1 MSGAYLR
8 GVGLACAL
16 GVDAESCVDAMMR
29 GQVRPERV
37 TLDGLAEPTQVAY
50 YRIPDG
56 TALFDPKRF
65 ERHLPAVTEA
75 AVRQAGLTAAEIRAL
90 PLFLGSSCFSVG
102 LSEQEYGA
110 ALAAGSSA
118 TVPMPCV
125 GYDYLAALVER
136 SVGCRGGSFTY
147 NTACTSS
154 ANAVLG
160 ALRALQLGR
169 CRHALVVG
177 AELANL
183 TTLAGFFGLQ
193 LLAPEL
199 RPFDAKR
206 SGIVLGEG
214 VGAVLLSAEPG
225 RDDRLCI
232 RGGASNCD
240 GYSVAT
246 ANPDGESVTAVLR
259 QALAAVRLRP
269 EEVRGI
275 RAHGT
280 ASPTGDTAE
289 AAGVARAFEHLPPL
303 TVLKPH
309 IGHTLGACGVN
320 ELVLYS
326 GALKRG
332 QLPATPGFEVPDP
345 DLKLQPLTRATP
357 ALPGVYLLNHFGF
370 GGSNTVLAL
379 EKHAS

>member
-1 MSGAYLR
+1 MSGAYIR

-16 GVDAESCVDAMMR
+16 GVDAESCVDALMR

-37 TLDGLAEPTQVAY
+37 RLDGLAEPTEVAY

-56 TALFDPKRF
+56 AALFDPKRF
-65 ERHLPAVTEA
+65 ERHLPSVAGA
-75 AVRQAGLTAAEIRAL
+75 AVRQAGLTTAEIRAL
-90 PLFLGSSCFSVG
+90 PLFLGSSCFSIG
-102 LSEQEYGA
+102 LAEQEYAA
-110 ALAAGSSA
+110 ALAAGDPA
-118 TVPMPCV
+118 TIPMPRV
-125 GYDYLAALVER
+125 GYDYLAGVVER
-136 SVGCRGGSFTY
+136 SIGCRSGSFTY

-154 ANAVLG
+154 ANALLG
-160 ALRALQLGR
+160 ALRALELGR

-183 TTLAGFFGLQ
+183 TTLAGFSGLQ

-214 VGAVLLSAEPG
+214 VGAVLLSTEPG
-225 RDDRLCI
+225 QDGALCV

-240 GYSVAT
+240 GFSVAT

-259 QALAAVRLRP
+259 QVLATVRLRP
-269 EEVRGI
+269 DEVRGI

-280 ASPTGDTAE
+280 ASPTGDAAE
-289 AAGVARAFEHLPPL
+289 AAGVARVFEILPPL

-326 GALKRG
+326 GALEHG

-379 EKHAS
+379 EKRAP

>member
-1 MSGAYLR
+1 MSDAYLR

-16 GVDAESCVDAMMR
+16 GVDAESCVDTLLR

-37 TLDGLAEPTQVAY
+37 KLDGLAEALEVAY

-56 TALFDPKRF
+56 AALFDPRRF
-65 ERHLPAVTEA
+65 ERHLPAVVGA
-75 AVRQAGLTAAEIRAL
+75 AVQQAGLTSAEVRAL

-102 LSEQEYGA
+102 LSEHEYAA
-110 ALAAGSSA
+110 ALAAGDPA
-118 TVPMPCV
+118 AIPMPCV
-125 GYDYLAALVER
+125 GYDTLAALVER
-136 SVGCRGGSFTY
+136 SIGCRGGSFTY

-160 ALRALQLGR
+160 ALRAIRLRR

-183 TTLAGFFGLQ
+183 TTLAGFSGLQ
-193 LLAPEL
+193 LLAPVL

-206 SGIVLGEG
+206 NGLVLGEG
-214 VGAVLLSAEPG
+214 VGAVLLSAEAG
-225 RDDRLCI
+225 RDGSLRV
-232 RGGASNCD
+232 RGGAGNCD

-246 ANPDGESVTAVLR
+246 ANPEGEAVTAVLR
-259 QALAAVRLRP
+259 QALAAARLRP
-269 EEVRGI
+269 EEIRGI

-280 ASPTGDTAE
+280 ASPTGDAAE
-289 AAGVARAFEHLPPL
+289 AAGLARVFATLPPV
-303 TVLKPH
+303 TVLKPYL
-309 IGHTLGACGVN
+309 GHTLGACGVN
-320 ELVLYS
+320 ELVLFA
-326 GALKRG
+326 GALSRG

-345 DLKLQPLTRATP
+345 DLGMQPLTRVAP
-357 ALPGVYLLNHFGF
+357 APAGTYLLNHFGF

-379 EKHAS
+379 EKGAP

>member
-1 MSGAYLR
+1 MSSTYLR

-29 GQVRPERV
+29 GQVRPEQV
-37 TLDGLAEPTQVAY
+37 KLDGLAEPLEVAY
-50 YRIPDG
+50 YRIRDG
-56 TALFDPKRF
+56 AALFDPRRF
-65 ERHLPAVTEA
+65 ERHPSAVAGA
-75 AVRQAGLTAAEIRAL
+75 AVRQAGLTAAEIRAM

-102 LSEQEYGA
+102 LSEQEYAA
-110 ALAAGSSA
+110 ALAAGSPA
-118 TVPMPCV
+118 AIPMPHV
-125 GYDYLAALVER
+125 GYDHLAGVVER
-136 SVGCRGGSFTY
+136 SIGCRGGSFTY

-154 ANAVLG
+154 ANAILG
-160 ALRALQLGR
+160 ALRSLQLGR
-169 CRHALVVG
+169 CRHALVMGV
-177 AELANL
+177 ELANL
-183 TTLAGFFGLQ
+183 TTLAGFSGLQ

-214 VGAVLLSAEPG
+214 VGAVVLSTEPG
-225 RDDRLCI
+225 HAGSLCL

-240 GYSVAT
+240 GFSVAT

-259 QALAAVRLRP
+259 QTLAALRLRP
-269 EEVRGI
+269 DEVRGI

-280 ASPTGDTAE
+280 ASPAGDAAE
-289 AAGVARAFEHLPPL
+289 AAGIARVFETQPPL
-303 TVLKPH
+303 TVLKPF

-320 ELVLYS
+320 ELALYS
-326 GALKRG
+326 GALERG
-332 QLPATPGFEVPDP
+332 LLPATLGFETPDP
-345 DLKLQPLTRATP
+345 DIKLQPLTRATP

-379 EKHAS
+379 EKRAP

>member
-16 GVDAESCVDAMMR
+16 GADAESCVDVLMR
-29 GQVRPERV
+29 GQVRPECVR
-37 TLDGLAEPTQVAY
+37 LDGLAEPTEVAY

-56 TALFDPKRF
+56 AALFDPRRF
-65 ERHLPAVTEA
+65 ERHLPAVAGA
-75 AVRQAGLTAAEIRAL
+75 AVRQAGLTAAEVRAM
-90 PLFLGSSCFSVG
+90 PLFLGSSCFSIG
-102 LSEQEYGA
+102 LAEHEYA
-110 ALAAGSSA
+110 MALAAGDPA
-118 TVPMPCV
+118 AIPMPRV
-125 GYDYLAALVER
+125 GYGYLAELVEK
-136 SVGCRGGSFTY
+136 SIGCRGGSFTY

-169 CRHALVVG
+169 YRHALVVG

-183 TTLAGFFGLQ
+183 TTLAGFSGLQ
-193 LLAPEL
+193 LLASEL
-199 RPFDAKR
+199 RPFDMKR

-214 VGAVLLSAEPG
+214 VGAVVLSTEAG
-225 RDDRLCI
+225 RDGSLRV

-246 ANPDGESVTAVLR
+246 ANPEGESVTAVLR
-259 QALAAVRLRP
+259 QALAAIQLRP

-280 ASPTGDTAE
+280 ASPAGDAAE
-289 AAGVARAFEHLPPL
+289 AAGLARVFETLPPV
-303 TVLKPH
+303 TVLKPYL
-309 IGHTLGACGVN
+309 GHSLGACGVN
-320 ELVLYS
+320 ELVLYA
-326 GALKRG
+326 GALSRG
-332 QLPATPGFEVPDP
+332 QLPATPGFDVPDP
-345 DLKLQPLTRATP
+345 DLGLQPLTRAVP
-357 ALPGVYLLNHFGF
+357 APVGTYLLNHFGF

-379 EKHAS
+379 EKAAP

>member
-16 GVDAESCVDAMMR
+16 GVDAESCVDAMLR

-37 TLDGLAEPTQVAY
+37 RLDGLAEPVEVAY

-56 TALFDPKRF
+56 AALFDPKRF
-65 ERHLPAVTEA
+65 ERHLPAVAEA
-75 AVRQAGLTAAEIRAL
+75 AVRQAGLTAAEIRSL

-102 LSEQEYGA
+102 MSEQEYA
-110 ALAAGSSA
+110 ATLAAGSSTA
-118 TVPMPCV
+118 LPMPRV
-125 GYDYLAALVER
+125 GYDTLAALVER
-136 SVGCRGGSFTY
+136 SIGCRGGSFTY

-160 ALRALQLGR
+160 ALRALRLGR

-183 TTLAGFFGLQ
+183 TTLAGFSGLQ
-193 LLAPEL
+193 LLAQDL
-199 RPFDAKR
+199 RPFDARR

-214 VGAVLLSAEPG
+214 VGAVLLAAEPG
-225 RDDRLCI
+225 PSDGLCVS
-232 RGGASNCD
+232 GGASNCD

-259 QALAAVRLRP
+259 QALTSVRGRH

-280 ASPTGDTAE
+280 ASPSGDTAE
-289 AAGVARAFEHLPPL
+289 AAGIARLFDPLPPL
-303 TVLKPH
+303 TVLKPY

-326 GALKRG
+326 GALSRG
-332 QLPATPGFEVPDP
+332 HLPATPGFEAPDP

-370 GGSNTVLAL
+370 GGSNTVLVL
-379 EKHAS
+379 EKGAS